1 MIFVPFIDRAKKSY
15 IEKELYTVYTYLI
28 CFHLNFRL
36 MLGSRRASN
45 SPSTQVNKNNV
56 SDPTEVR
63 VSLINNA
70 ELGDMSD
77 DSDEQEA
84 LKDRITLV

>member
-1 MIFVPFIDRAKKSY
+1 
-15 IEKELYTVYTYLI
+15 
-28 CFHLNFRL
+28 

-45 SPSTQVNKNNV
+45 SPSTQVNKNNVSV

-77 DSDEQEA
+77 DSDEEEA

>member
-1 MIFVPFIDRAKKSY
+1 
-15 IEKELYTVYTYLI
+15 
-28 CFHLNFRL
+28 

>member
-1 MIFVPFIDRAKKSY
+1 
-15 IEKELYTVYTYLI
+15 
-28 CFHLNFRL
+28 

-77 DSDEQEA
+77 DSDEQRADHNHDYASDQGSWGEWGDRVSA
-84 LKDRITLV
+84 AEPGVVPQTGRTLKEPGG

>member
-1 MIFVPFIDRAKKSY
+1 MLKMTVKSVALY
-15 IEKELYTVYTYLI
+15 IEQKSTALKGITYLI